1 MLDLLGCLEGWV
13 YQRTVHSEARNTDV
27 VGLLLALLS
36 TTTETK
42 HKVQRRLLLDVV
54 VVQRTA
60 ILKLLASENQAL
72 LIWWNSA
79 SRKNEIDSTKTYGT
93 LTLPCPVSLP

>member
-1 MLDLLGCLEGWV
+1 MLDLLGCLEEV
-13 YQRTVHSEARNTDV
+13 YQRTAYSETRRTYV

-54 VVQRTA
+54 VVQGTA
-60 ILKLLASENQAL
+60 ILKLLASKNQAL
-72 LIWWNSA
+72 LIRWNSA
-79 SRKNEIDSTKTYGT
+79 SRKNKIESTTINHT
-93 LTLPCPVSLP
+93 RTLPCPVSLP